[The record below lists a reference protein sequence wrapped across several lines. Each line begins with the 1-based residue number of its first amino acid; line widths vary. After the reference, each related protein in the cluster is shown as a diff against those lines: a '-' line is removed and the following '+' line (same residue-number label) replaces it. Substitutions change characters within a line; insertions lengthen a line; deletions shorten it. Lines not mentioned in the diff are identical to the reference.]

1 MAQRV
6 GIARALAINPQIL
19 LLDEPLG
26 ALDAITRMRMQL
38 ELERIWQEQ
47 QVTTVMVTHDIEE
60 AVYLADK
67 IVVMS
72 SRRDGISEVI
82 PVALPR
88 PRDRSCGEFAAV
100 RETLLREFHLG
111 AH

>member
-1 MAQRV
+1 
-6 GIARALAINPQIL
+6 
-19 LLDEPLG
+19 
-26 ALDAITRMRMQL
+26 
-38 ELERIWQEQ
+38 
-47 QVTTVMVTHDIEE
+47 MVTHDIEE

-88 PRDRSCGEFAAV
+88 PRDRSGGKFAAV